1 MAKVAAPGSSK
12 PKREMRPALTP
23 DSRENQMIALAMDV
37 AEERMRNGTAS
48 AQEIVHFLQLGTRR
62 AKLQNRLLEAQTDMA
77 IAKKESL
84 QSQKRSDE
92 MFEEAIKAFKR
103 YSGQGGSNED

>member
-1 MAKVAAPGSSK
+1 MAKVGSPGSSR
-12 PKREMRPALTP
+12 PKREMRPGLTP

-48 AQEIVHFLQLGTRR
+48 ATEIVHFLQLGTRK

-84 QSQKRSDE
+84 QAQKRSDE